1 MAYIDMITEPT
12 GNDVQQLSDEI
23 VTLSCGLSRQQF
35 VGCGEEGT
43 LTEVNV
49 TYRQLC
55 CDTGGQTGS
64 SGKGV

>member
-1 MAYIDMITEPT
+1 MKNEPT
-12 GNDVQQLSDEI
+12 GSDIQQLSDKI
-23 VTLSCGLSRQQF
+23 VVLYLGLSRLQF
-35 VGCGEEGT
+35 VGLGEKGT

-55 CDTGGQTGS
+55 CDTGGQAWS